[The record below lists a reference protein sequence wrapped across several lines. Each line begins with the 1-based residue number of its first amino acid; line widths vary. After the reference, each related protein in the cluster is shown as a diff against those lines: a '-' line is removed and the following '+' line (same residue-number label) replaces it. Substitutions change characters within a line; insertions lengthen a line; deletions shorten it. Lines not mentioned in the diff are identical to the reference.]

1 MTEWEALLRLV
12 LAAVAGAFVGLDREI
27 RHKPAGLRTN
37 AIVATGAAMFT
48 IVGILA
54 FGEGDPASRVAAQIV
69 TGVGFLG
76 AGAIIQQRAGVE
88 GLTTA
93 AGIWGAAAV
102 GMAFG
107 AGLYILGI
115 GGAILLMILLTVI
128 GVAEGYFKHR
138 E

>member
-27 RHKPAGLRTN
+27 RDKPAGLRTN

-54 FGEGDPASRVAAQIV
+54 FGEGDPSSRVAAQIV

-107 AGLYILGI
+107 AGLYILGL

-128 GVAEGYFKHR
+128 GVVEGYLKHR

>member
-54 FGEGDPASRVAAQIV
+54 FGEGDPGSRVAAQIV

-107 AGLYILGI
+107 AGLYILGL

-128 GVAEGYFKHR
+128 GVVEGYLKQR